1 MRKWVGLIKQKKGK
15 LQLSFAKLPQQIFI
29 FSISL
34 LSETCSSVH
43 NIPKHLTYCHS
54 NLKYSNQMSFW

>member
-34 LSETCSSVH
+34 LS
-43 NIPKHLTYCHS
+43 
-54 NLKYSNQMSFW
+54 